1 MSDLET
7 NHLKL
12 PYLAAAQAQK
22 HVTHNEA
29 LRQLDTLVQ
38 LAVLDTT
45 VATPPGSPA
54 EGDRYIVAAS
64 ATGAWAGQEAKV
76 ATFVDGAWAFAA
88 PEDGWL
94 AFDCASETILAFL
107 SGAWQAASS
116 GTPDASAVTY
126 DNSVSGLTASTVQD
140 AIDEV
145 AAGGGGGG
153 GAVASVFVRTG
164 AVAAASGDYDA
175 SQIDNDSGVS
185 GATVKDALDALNTLA
200 GGKQPADGDLTAIA
214 ALSPTNDDILQRK
227 SGAWTNRTPAQVKT
241 DLALA
246 KGDVGLGS
254 VTNDAQLKV
263 ASNLADLA
271 NAGTARTNLGV
282 AIGSDVQAFD
292 ADLAAIAAL
301 APANDDIIQRKSGAW
316 TNRTPAQ
323 VKADLALARGDVGLG
338 SVTNDAQLK
347 IASNL
352 ADLASA
358 ATARS
363 NLGLGSLATLS
374 GLTAQYLAGSALG
387 FGGPALVNG
396 TLVASVASNALTI
409 TVKTLAGSDPSA
421 SDPVH
426 VCFRNVTAATGNFAV
441 VTLTAATSL
450 VISSGSTMGAA
461 NATPFRLWIVGF
473 NDGGTFRLGAIKCA
487 AAGRIHPLQDDV
499 LASSTAEGGAG
510 AADSAGVIYTGTA
523 VSAKACRILAYM
535 EWSSGLTTAGT
546 WAIVPTK
553 IQLFGAG
560 IRLPGETVQTVLA
573 STTATVTH
581 TNSGMTDTGLSA
593 ALSPTSAA
601 NGVRVSGTNTEIFPS
616 STGLGAQIELLRGSI
631 SILQMSGGTIGYGSS
646 SQGIINVPFFWL
658 DFPGTASSVTYKTQA
673 KAGNSSGTVNSQHN
687 GGTSTILVEEIM
699 A

>member
-64 ATGAWAGQEAKV
+64 ATGAWAGQETTV
-76 ATFVDGAWAFAA
+76 ATFVDGAWSFATA
-88 PEDGWL
+88 EDGWL
-94 AFDCASETILAFL
+94 AFDRASETILAFL

-116 GTPDASAVTY
+116 GTPDASAVAY
-126 DNSVSGLTASTVQD
+126 DNGTSGLTASNVQD

-153 GAVASVFVRTG
+153 GAVASVFGRTG

-185 GATVKDALDALNTLA
+185 GATVKDALNALSTLA
-200 GGKQPADGDLTAIA
+200 GGKQAADGDLTAIA
-214 ALSPTNDDILQRK
+214 GLSPTNDDIIQRK
-227 SGAWTNRTPAQVKT
+227 AGAWTNRTPAQVKT

-246 KGDVGLGS
+246 KGDVGLG
-254 VTNDAQLKV
+254 N
-263 ASNLADLA
+263 
-271 NAGTARTNLGV
+271 
-282 AIGSDVQAFD
+282 
-292 ADLAAIAAL
+292 
-301 APANDDIIQRKSGAW
+301 
-316 TNRTPAQ
+316 
-323 VKADLALARGDVGLG
+323 
-338 SVTNDAQLK
+338 VTNDAQLK

-352 ADLASA
+352 ADLANAS
-358 ATARS
+358 TART

-374 GLTAQYLAGSALG
+374 SVTAQYLASSALG
-387 FGGPALVNG
+387 YAGPAFVNG

-409 TVKTLAGSDPSA
+409 AIKTLAGSDPSA

-441 VTLTAATSL
+441 LTLTAATSL

-487 AAGRIHPLQDDV
+487 VAGRIHPLQDDM

-510 AADSAGVIYTGTA
+510 AADSAGVFYTGTA
-523 VSAKACRILAYM
+523 VSAKALRILGYM

-546 WAIVPTK
+546 WASGPTR

-560 IRLPGETVQTVLA
+560 IRCPGEIVQTVLA

-581 TNSGMTDTGLSA
+581 TNSGMTGTGLSA

-601 NGVRVSGTNTEIFPS
+601 NAVKVSGTNTEIFPS
-616 STGLGAQIELLRGSI
+616 STGLGAQIELLRGST
-631 SILQMSGGTIGYGSS
+631 SIMQMSGGTIGYGSS

-658 DFPGTASSVTYKTQA
+658 DFPGSVSSVTYKTQA